1 MGQPVVRII
10 GTGGTID
17 SESET
22 SDTKKSVFTETHIPQ
37 MLQVARI
44 TSEVIF
50 ESLIMKDS
58 LDITEQDRQLILKRC
73 SSCPERNV
81 VITHG
86 THTMAETARVLGPN
100 ILDKT
105 VVLVGAMVPFN
116 QNESDA
122 LFNLGYA
129 IASAQQLPN
138 GVYIAMNGKAFPW
151 NDVKKNREKLVF
163 ENLKKTVE

>member
-22 SDTKKSVFTETHIPQ
+22 SDTKKSLFSETHIPE
-37 MLQVARI
+37 MLQEARI

-50 ESLIMKDS
+50 EPLMMKDS
-58 LDITEQDRQLILKRC
+58 LDLTEQDRQLILERC
-73 SSCPERNV
+73 SSCPERNI

-86 THTMAETARVLGPN
+86 TSAMEETAKYLGQN
-100 ILDKT
+100 ILNKT
-105 VVLVGAMVPFN
+105 VILVGAIVPYN
-116 QNESDA
+116 LDESDA

-129 IASAQQLPN
+129 IASAQQLPS
-138 GVYIAMNGKAFPW
+138 GVYIAMNGKVFPW
-151 NDVKKNREKLVF
+151 NDVRKNREKLVF
-163 ENLKKTVE
+163 ENLEKTVE